1 MSDVHEAV
9 QHDRETHEGLEDL
22 VLSAREIKKVLKFTA
37 YADILYLLVRHRD
50 DTCTLLHV
58 TFDHTKLNATD
69 VCRIFKKYSK
79 ENMGDFSRRPHAAAG
94 KTSATSTFLCA
105 ERPQFRIRFLE

>member
-37 YADILYLLVRHRD
+37 YADILYLLAPR
-50 DTCTLLHV
+50 
-58 TFDHTKLNATD
+58 
-69 VCRIFKKYSK
+69 
-79 ENMGDFSRRPHAAAG
+79 
-94 KTSATSTFLCA
+94 
-105 ERPQFRIRFLE
+105 